1 MNNIEKMQR
10 IVARNDQREKNNDPR
25 KKIQKLADILNEVGE
40 KYHPNIKWKAA
51 DVNGKPSLLPVGNQ
65 DEETSRRIKEAMTMA
80 GIYPSLGEAS
90 HLNIGKVGRIYR
102 EYFDGTYE
110 KFENLASILNVA
122 GVNYHPDHKWKVS
135 DGELE
140 LVDKNGKGVDTK
152 TAHKIGNALA
162 NAGVTNMDVSVAQ
175 ILNLEISNHNHCVKG
190 LRLHINGDVL
200 KIQRQ
205 WIIPVNGNYEPLPSL
220 AEMSRLGQGYS
231 KKLQEEYT
239 SIPTKVTNK
248 VMNSSIVNK
257 LKNVRF

>member
-1 MNNIEKMQR
+1 MNN
-10 IVARNDQREKNNDPR
+10 NNDPR
-25 KKIQKLADILNEVGE
+25 KIIQKLATVLNEVGA
-40 KYHPNIKWKAA
+40 KYHPNIKWEAA
-51 DVNGKPSLLPVGNQ
+51 DINGEPHLVPVGNQ

-110 KFENLASILNVA
+110 KFENLASILNAA

-135 DGELE
+135 NGELE

-162 NAGVTNMDVSVAQ
+162 NAGVTNMDVSVAKM
-175 ILNLEISNHNHCVKG
+175 LNLEISNHNHCVKG
-190 LRLHINGDVL
+190 LRLHINGAVL

-205 WIIPVNGNYEPLPSL
+205 WIIPINGNDEPLPSL
-220 AEMSRLGQGYS
+220 AEMSRMGQAYS
-231 KKLQEEYT
+231 KELGKEFSHVLTKAASRLENSTIVKKLHNAI
-239 SIPTKVTNK
+239 SK
-248 VMNSSIVNK
+248 
-257 LKNVRF
+257 